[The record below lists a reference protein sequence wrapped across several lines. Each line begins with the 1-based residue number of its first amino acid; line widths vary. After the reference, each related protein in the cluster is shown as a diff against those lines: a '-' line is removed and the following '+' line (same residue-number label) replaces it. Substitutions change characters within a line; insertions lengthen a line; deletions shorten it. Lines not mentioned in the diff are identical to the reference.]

1 MKLHEMKQKRS
12 TIAGQMRNLNDEY
25 SEKRWD
31 EAATKKWGDMIQELD
46 DLDAQIA
53 REERLLNL
61 DSDKINSDHERRSVL
76 DLDTNVTEARQLK
89 VLETVLRYGFGG
101 LDSEGRQLYKE
112 MRAQTVGGDGSDGG
126 VTVPTEFRNR
136 VVETMKAF
144 GGVANIATV
153 FDTDTGA
160 LIPWVTTDGTTD
172 EGVMVGEAEESTEQG
187 MKFGQVS
194 IGAKKMTS
202 NIIKISDELM
212 RDSGVDITGLI
223 ARRIGSRLGRG
234 EAKQLLN
241 GDGQGNNIKG
251 LLMQLTGGATSA
263 VAGSITHSD
272 LLQLKHSVDPAY
284 RAANTR
290 WVFNDNTLL
299 GFKQLKDST
308 GRPLWLPDVAGV
320 APATI
325 DGDQYQIDQGMPS
338 VAAGKKAVLYG
349 DFSYFQIRRVK
360 GMELRRLS
368 EKYAEFGLIGF
379 LMFHRFDALLED
391 KAAVKALSV
400 KAA

>member
-1 MKLHEMKQKRS
+1 MKLHELKQKRS
-12 TIAGQMRNLNDEY
+12 TIAGQMRKLNDDY

-31 EAATKKWGDMIQELD
+31 EPATKQWGDALKELD
-46 DLDAQIA
+46 ELDAQIA
-53 REERLLNL
+53 REERLLSL
-61 DSDKINSDHERRSVL
+61 DSDNVNNEPERRTGI
-76 DLDTNVTEARQLK
+76 DLDTSVTEARQMK
-89 VLETVLRYGFGG
+89 VLETVLRGG
-101 LDSEGRQLYKE
+101 YPALSSEERALFKE
-112 MRAQTVGGDGSDGG
+112 MRAQATNVDSKGGF
-126 VTVPTEFRNR
+126 TVPTEFRNR

-144 GGVANIATV
+144 GGVANISTV
-153 FDTDTGA
+153 FETDGGSPIT
-160 LIPWVTTDGTTD
+160 WVTTDGTAD
-172 EGVMVGEAEESTEQG
+172 EGVMIGETEEG
-187 MKFGQVS
+187 GDKDMDFGQIA

-202 NIIKISDELM
+202 KTIKISDELLQ
-212 RDSGVDITGLI
+212 DSGVDVIGLI

-251 LLMQLTGGATSA
+251 LTMQLTGGVTSV
-263 VAGSITHSD
+263 VAGSIAHGD
-272 LLQLKHSVDPAY
+272 LLKLKHSVDPAY
-284 RAANTR
+284 RAGNTR

-299 GFKQLKDST
+299 GFKELKDGN
-308 GRPLWLPDVAGV
+308 GRPLWLPDVSGV

-325 DGDQYQIDQGMPS
+325 DGDQYQIDQGMPD

-360 GMELRRLS
+360 GMALRRLD
-368 EKYAEFGLIGF
+368 EKYAEAGLVGF

-391 KAAVKALSV
+391 TAAVKALTL

>member
-1 MKLHEMKQKRS
+1 MKLHELKQKRG
-12 TIAGQMRNLNDEY
+12 TIAGQMRKLNDEH

-31 EAATKKWGDMIQELD
+31 DAASKQWGDMIQELD
-46 DLDAQIA
+46 ELDAQIA
-53 REERLLNL
+53 REERLLSL
-61 DSDKINSDHERRSVL
+61 DSDKVNDEPERRSGI
-76 DLDTNVTEARQLK
+76 DLNTSVAEARQMK
-89 VLETVLRYGFGG
+89 VLETVLRGG
-101 LDSEGRQLYKE
+101 YQALSSEDRSLFKE
-112 MRAQTVGGDGSDGG
+112 MRAQATNVDTKGGF
-126 VTVPTEFRNR
+126 TVPTEFRNR
-136 VVETMKAF
+136 VVETMKAS
-144 GGVANIATV
+144 GGVANISTV
-153 FDTDTGA
+153 FETDGGQPIT
-160 LIPWVTTDGTTD
+160 WVTTDGTAD
-172 EGVMVGEAEESTEQG
+172 EGVMIGEAEEG
-187 MKFGQVS
+187 GDKDMDFGQVA

-202 NIIKISDELM
+202 KTIKISDELLQ
-212 RDSGVDITGLI
+212 DSGVDVIGLI

-251 LLMQLTGGATSA
+251 LTMQLTGGVTSA

-272 LLQLKHSVDPAY
+272 LLKLKHSVDPAY
-284 RAANTR
+284 RAGNTR

-299 GFKQLKDST
+299 GFKELKDGN

-325 DGDQYQIDQGMPS
+325 DGDQYQIDQGMPD

-360 GMELRRLS
+360 GMALRRLD
-368 EKYAEFGLIGF
+368 EKYAEAGLVGF

-391 KAAVKALSV
+391 TAAVKALTL

>member
-1 MKLHEMKQKRS
+1 MKLHELKQKRS
-12 TIAGQMRNLNDEY
+12 TIAGQMRKLNDDY

-31 EAATKKWGDMIQELD
+31 EAATKQWGDALKELD
-46 DLDAQIA
+46 ELDAQIV

-61 DSDKINSDHERRSVL
+61 DSDKVNNEPERRSGI
-76 DLDTNVTEARQLK
+76 DLDTSVAEARQMK
-89 VLETVLRYGFGG
+89 VLETVLRGG
-101 LDSEGRQLYKE
+101 YPALSSEERALFKE
-112 MRAQTVGGDGSDGG
+112 MRAQATNVDSKGGF
-126 VTVPTEFRNR
+126 TVPTEFRNR

-144 GGVANIATV
+144 GGVANISTV
-153 FDTDTGA
+153 FETDGGSPIT
-160 LIPWVTTDGTTD
+160 WVTTDGTAD
-172 EGVMVGEAEESTEQG
+172 EGVMIGETEEG
-187 MKFGQVS
+187 GDKDMDFGQIA

-202 NIIKISDELM
+202 KTIKISDELLQ
-212 RDSGVDITGLI
+212 DSGVDVIGLI

-251 LLMQLTGGATSA
+251 LTMQLTGGVTSA
-263 VAGSITHSD
+263 VAGSIAHGD
-272 LLQLKHSVDPAY
+272 LLKLKHSVDPAY
-284 RAANTR
+284 RAGNTR

-299 GFKQLKDST
+299 GFKELKDGN
-308 GRPLWLPDVAGV
+308 GRPLWLPDVSGV

-325 DGDQYQIDQGMPS
+325 DGDQYQIDQGMPD

-360 GMELRRLS
+360 GMALRRLD
-368 EKYAEFGLIGF
+368 EKYAEAGLVGF

-391 KAAVKALSV
+391 TAAVKGLTL

>member
-1 MKLHEMKQKRS
+1 MKLHELKQKRS
-12 TIAGQMRNLNDEY
+12 TIAGQMRKLNDDY

-31 EAATKKWGDMIQELD
+31 EPATKQWGDMVKELD
-46 DLDAQIA
+46 ELDAQIV

-61 DSDKINSDHERRSVL
+61 DSDNVQTDPERRSGI
-76 DLDTNVTEARQLK
+76 DLDTSVAEARQMK
-89 VLETVLRYGFGG
+89 VLETVLRGG
-101 LDSEGRQLYKE
+101 YPALSSEERALFKE
-112 MRAQTVGGDGSDGG
+112 MRAQATNVDSKGGF
-126 VTVPTEFRNR
+126 TVPTEFRNR

-153 FDTDTGA
+153 FETDGGSPIT
-160 LIPWVTTDGTTD
+160 WVTTDGTAD
-172 EGVMVGEAEESTEQG
+172 EGVMIGETEEG
-187 MKFGQVS
+187 GDKDMDFGQIA

-202 NIIKISDELM
+202 KTIKISDELLQ
-212 RDSGVDITGLI
+212 DSGVDVIGLI

-251 LLMQLTGGATSA
+251 LTMQLTGGVTSA
-263 VAGSITHSD
+263 VAGSIAHGD
-272 LLQLKHSVDPAY
+272 LLKLKHSVDPAY
-284 RAANTR
+284 RAGNTR

-299 GFKQLKDST
+299 GFKELKDGN
-308 GRPLWLPDVAGV
+308 GRPLWLPDVSGV

-325 DGDQYQIDQGMPS
+325 DGDQYQIDQGMPD

-360 GMELRRLS
+360 GMALRRLD
-368 EKYAEFGLIGF
+368 EKYAEAGLVGF

-391 KAAVKALSV
+391 TAAVKALAL